1 MPKHIPHRRPRLPD
15 RSWLAGAV
23 ALALAG
29 PAFAQSTPTVEE
41 LARRLQALEARYG
54 AATSVDGQ
62 ETLDLQALDQRLR
75 ALERNLELQE
85 EARAAK
91 EKAAPVA
98 AVNDRGASF
107 RSGDGAYEVKIRGLL
122 QGDGRFF
129 NSGAPGANDSFLL
142 RTARPTIEGT
152 LGKWVGF
159 RFTPEFAGDSA
170 SIVDAYA
177 DLQFS
182 PAATLRVGK
191 FTSPVG
197 LERLQSSASLPEI
210 ERALASELL
219 PNRDLGV
226 QLQGE
231 LAGGKVSYAI
241 GVFNGAVD
249 GRDAT
254 TTNPDDEFEYAGRL
268 FFEPLK
274 GSDSFWAGLGF
285 GIGASI
291 GDVEG
296 AGNNFLPRYRTPGQ
310 QQFFAYRGTV
320 AAAGQRKRW
329 SPQGYFYR
337 GPFGL
342 LAEYASSSQELG
354 AGGTTAD
361 LETTAWQATASWVLT
376 GEDASYRGVKPARA
390 FAPGKGGWGAWEL
403 VARYGRLEVDEA
415 AFPVFADPAVS
426 AREASAWVAG
436 VNWYLNNNLKLVLN
450 YLQTGFEGGAA
461 GGADRED
468 EKAVFTRLQAAF

>member
-1 MPKHIPHRRPRLPD
+1 MAASDMGGLRCKGKRHSSQRARGRGRHAHPLYPPASKSLPVGKLNREYFGAQPMSGPHHGTPMPKHIPHRRPRLPD

-91 EKAAPVA
+91 EKAAPVV

-254 TTNPDDEFEYAGRL
+254 TPNPDDEFEYAGRL

-274 GSDSFWAGLGF
+274 GSDSFWA
-285 GIGASI
+285 
-291 GDVEG
+291 
-296 AGNNFLPRYRTPGQ
+296 
-310 QQFFAYRGTV
+310 
-320 AAAGQRKRW
+320 
-329 SPQGYFYR
+329 
-337 GPFGL
+337 
-342 LAEYASSSQELG
+342 
-354 AGGTTAD
+354 
-361 LETTAWQATASWVLT
+361 
-376 GEDASYRGVKPARA
+376 
-390 FAPGKGGWGAWEL
+390 
-403 VARYGRLEVDEA
+403 
-415 AFPVFADPAVS
+415 
-426 AREASAWVAG
+426 
-436 VNWYLNNNLKLVLN
+436 
-450 YLQTGFEGGAA
+450 
-461 GGADRED
+461 
-468 EKAVFTRLQAAF
+468 